1 MKFYPF
7 SPAEQDAVRFF
18 GMSGYRYVME
28 TKKVIAFFSEKRSDW
43 IYFNREAEGTS
54 IVVALNGRPKPTAED
69 RGMRASSNFHKLPI
83 GPTSRGKMNHQGRQF
98 ALPHGSHIPSFLTQL
113 NGTVP

>member
-7 SPAEQDAVRFF
+7 TSDEQDAVRFF
-18 GMSGYRYVME
+18 GMSGYRYVIE
-28 TKKVIAFFSEKRSDW
+28 TKKVIAFFSEKRNDW
-43 IYFNREAEGTS
+43 IYFNRELPGTN
-54 IVVALNGRPKPTAED
+54 IVVALKGRPKPTAQD
-69 RGMRASSNFHKLPI
+69 LGMPASSNFRQLPL

-98 ALPHGSHIPSFLTQL
+98 ALPHSSHIPSFLTQL